1 MSTTIGK
8 VRPVFR
14 GEWDSEAAY
23 AALDMVRSADG
34 QTSYTALKDVPAG
47 TALSNATYWDRI
59 VDVTAAVDRITAAA
73 DSAARPLL
81 ATAADNPAQ
90 IWPDADSVLRPV
102 TALAPV
108 QSGSGDPSPDNVRPI
123 SGRTSVQLTRCG
135 KNLLNPNV
143 WGLPYTKN
151 GVTITMNADGGL
163 KASGTPTITSGYI
176 FQLFCSD
183 ILDELTDGETY
194 THSYKIR
201 VEYVDET
208 LKYVSSVTIDKSTM
222 TSVRPYIQISVND
235 YYDGMVLYPQ
245 LEHGSTTTDF
255 EPYTGD
261 TYSADFGQ
269 TVYGGTLDW
278 NTGVLTV
285 EWEKIKAS
293 QFSRGS
299 LDSAGKL
306 YKLNTASIKAPEPYT
321 LTRGGSPYVLC
332 SALPVRGLTDARE
345 SGEICFVHYDSSFY
359 IGGYVGNETELDELI
374 ASEDFAVTYRLA
386 TPATIQLTPQQ
397 IAALP
402 GLNTVFDNGDGLSV
416 GYNKSIARMFEEV
429 LALVTAAGGE

>member
-14 GEWDSEAAY
+14 GEWDPEAAY

-73 DSAARPLL
+73 DSAARPLP

-135 KNLLNPNV
+135 KNLLEN
-143 WGLPYTKN
+143 TAATQTAD
-151 GVTITMNADGGL
+151 GVTFTVNADGSVTANGT
-163 KASGTPTITSGYI
+163 ASATTFLVLGKVNIKSGATYAI
-176 FQLFCSD
+176 SGCPSGGSSSTYSLSLRNKTGSVIYKD
-183 ILDELTDGETY
+183 DYGNGGTY
-194 THSYKIR
+194 TPSSDVTAYCRIR
-201 VEYVDET
+201 IQSGVT
-208 LKYVSSVTIDKSTM
+208 VSNLTF
-222 TSVRPYIQISVND
+222 
-235 YYDGMVLYPQ
+235 YPQ
-245 LEHGSTTTDF
+245 LELGSTVTEF
-255 EPYTGD
+255 EPYTGA
-261 TYSADFGQ
+261 TFAADFGQ

-285 EWEKIKAS
+285 DMV
-293 QFSRGS
+293 SRQYMPTTISSYG
-299 LDSAGKL
+299 SAGYSRFTMGIPSSLKSVANDPSAICDRFKRKIQWNIDSEYFYANDMGIYL
-306 YKLNTASIKAPEPYT
+306 FSNRWST
-321 LTRGGSPYVLC
+321 LED
-332 SALPVRGLTDARE
+332 AQAWFTDNPTMM
-345 SGEICFVHYDSSFY
+345 V
-359 IGGYVGNETELDELI
+359 
-374 ASEDFAVTYRLA
+374 YRLA

-397 IAALP
+397 ITALP
-402 GLNTVFDNGDGLSV
+402 GLNTVFDDGDGLTV